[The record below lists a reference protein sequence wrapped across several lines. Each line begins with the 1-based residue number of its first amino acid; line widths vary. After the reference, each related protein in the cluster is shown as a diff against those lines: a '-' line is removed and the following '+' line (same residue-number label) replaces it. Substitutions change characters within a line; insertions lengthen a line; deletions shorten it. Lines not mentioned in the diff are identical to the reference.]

1 MIFKIMRLVLELERK
16 SEKCR
21 VDHFL
26 PRGDSLRLTGRGEGI
41 IKRTLICN
49 TISTDIL
56 EYVFHNS
63 VKAGQRMSG
72 EK

>member
-1 MIFKIMRLVLELERK
+1 MRLMLELERK
-16 SEKCR
+16 TEKCL
-21 VDHFL
+21 VGHFS

-56 EYVFHNS
+56 EYVFNHS